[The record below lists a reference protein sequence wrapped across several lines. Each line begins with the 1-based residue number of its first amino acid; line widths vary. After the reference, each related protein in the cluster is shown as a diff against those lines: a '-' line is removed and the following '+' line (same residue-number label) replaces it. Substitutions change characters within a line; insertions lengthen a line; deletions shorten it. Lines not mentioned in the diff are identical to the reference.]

1 MPLQEREVLDTLLQL
16 VQELNEAATPK
27 DEVENA

>member
-16 VQELNEAATPK
+16 VIELNEAATPK